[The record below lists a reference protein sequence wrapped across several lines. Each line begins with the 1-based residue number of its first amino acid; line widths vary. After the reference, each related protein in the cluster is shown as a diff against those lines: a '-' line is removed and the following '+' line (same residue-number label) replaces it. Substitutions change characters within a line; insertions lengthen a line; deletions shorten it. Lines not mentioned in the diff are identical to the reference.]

1 MNKDYLVA
9 EDVAQ
14 ILNIAISTSYKVM
27 RNLNN
32 ELKDAGYKTI
42 SGKVSKKY
50 FFERYGITNAA

>member
-1 MNKDYLVA
+1 MNKNYLVA

-14 ILNIAISTSYKVM
+14 ILNIAISTSYKVI

-32 ELKDAGYKTI
+32 ELNDAGYKTF

-50 FFERYGITNAA
+50 FLERYGNTNAA

>member
-1 MNKDYLVA
+1 MNKNYLVA

-14 ILNIAISTSYKVM
+14 ILNIAISTSYKVI

-32 ELKDAGYKTI
+32 ELNDAGYKTF

-50 FFERYGITNAA
+50 FFERYGITNAT